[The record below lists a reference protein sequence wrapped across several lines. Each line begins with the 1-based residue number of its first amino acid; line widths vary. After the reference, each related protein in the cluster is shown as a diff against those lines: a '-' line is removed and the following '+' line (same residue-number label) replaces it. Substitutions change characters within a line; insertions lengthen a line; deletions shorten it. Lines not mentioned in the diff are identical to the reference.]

1 MKTHPLERVLL
12 PGTAWALLLLIPIT
26 FFGFYPSYFSRLST
40 PTSTVVHVHSVFML
54 LWLATVVVQPL
65 LIKFN
70 KLNHHR
76 LVGKISYALMP
87 LVIISG
93 YFMLRFSYQRAL
105 SGEEVGP
112 PGYYPEDL
120 PIQIKAAE
128 SVAIGSVYWVWLIVY
143 YTLGVYFRKKL
154 VAHAA
159 FMLAAALTI
168 LGPAGDR
175 LIWHICDAM
184 HWSFNMV
191 AENFVFGL
199 VAVVFAGLLLFHKKK
214 NQSLQPT
221 GIILAI
227 HGLGVFLFF
236 NMAFHPVWNRMAAF
250 FYS

>member
-1 MKTHPLERVLL
+1 MKTHPFERVLL

-26 FFGFYPSYFSRLST
+26 FFGFYPSYFSSLAT
-40 PTSTVVHVHSVFML
+40 PTSAIIHLHSVFML
-54 LWLATVVVQPL
+54 LWLATVVAQTL

-87 LVIISG
+87 LVIVSG

-112 PGYYPEDL
+112 PGYYTEDL

-128 SVAIGSVYWVWLIVY
+128 SVAIGSMYWVWLFVH

-154 VAHAA
+154 IAHAT

-184 HWSFNMV
+184 DWSFNVV

-214 NQSLQPT
+214 NLSLQPT
-221 GIILAI
+221 SIILVI
-227 HGLGVFLFF
+227 HGIGVFLFY
-236 NMAFHPVWNRMAAF
+236 NMPFHPVWNRMAAF
-250 FYS
+250 LFS